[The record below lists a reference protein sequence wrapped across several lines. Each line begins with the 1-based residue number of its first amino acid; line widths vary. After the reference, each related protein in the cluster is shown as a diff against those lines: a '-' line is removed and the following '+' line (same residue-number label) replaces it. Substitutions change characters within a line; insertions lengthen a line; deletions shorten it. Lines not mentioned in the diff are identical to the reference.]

1 MTPLELPG
9 SPDDRDAWA
18 TFLVE
23 RCDDMLD
30 EVRRA
35 ADTLAEPTDRA
46 HDSADVLRLWG
57 RLSTALLNATTAARL
72 VGQAHPDAVIRERAD
87 AAEQQVAAVANEVRL
102 DRGIYQTLASLDAYG
117 LDDASSRMLHMTL
130 RDFRRAGV
138 DRDDE
143 TRARLRELA
152 ERDVTL

>member
-1 MTPLELPG
+1 MPG
-9 SPDDRDAWA
+9 SPEDRDAWA

-30 EVRRA
+30 EIRRA

-72 VGQAHPDAVIRERAD
+72 VGQAHPDAAIRQRAD

-102 DRGIYQTLASLDAYG
+102 DRGIYDTLASLDADG
-117 LDDASSRMLHMTL
+117 LD
-130 RDFRRAGV
+130 
-138 DRDDE
+138 
-143 TRARLRELA
+143 
-152 ERDVTL
+152 